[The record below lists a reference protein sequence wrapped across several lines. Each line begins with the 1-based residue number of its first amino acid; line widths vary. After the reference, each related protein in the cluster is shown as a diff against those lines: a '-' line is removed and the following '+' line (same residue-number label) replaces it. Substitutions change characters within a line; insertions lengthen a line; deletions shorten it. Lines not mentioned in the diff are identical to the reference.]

1 VRSRAVG
8 PKDKR
13 SSQRRRAVDTRDKSV
28 RDRAQEAERYR
39 AAAELALDQLQWCIN
54 YLYRI
59 RKPALARQLK
69 RNRERSRPI
78 AWCRTRSDGIAGDPT
93 ETRPCKPFCGPRRR
107 RRGVSVAGIRGPEE
121 VPATAAP
128 MIVGLFHEVDEG
140 RAPRWPR
147 DRA

>member
-1 VRSRAVG
+1 MRSRAVG

-59 RKPALARQLK
+59 RKPTVARQLK
-69 RNRERSRPI
+69 RNREHI
-78 AWCRTRSDGIAGDPT
+78 QDQ
-93 ETRPCKPFCGPRRR
+93 
-107 RRGVSVAGIRGPEE
+107 
-121 VPATAAP
+121 
-128 MIVGLFHEVDEG
+128 L
-140 RAPRWPR
+140 
-147 DRA
+147 